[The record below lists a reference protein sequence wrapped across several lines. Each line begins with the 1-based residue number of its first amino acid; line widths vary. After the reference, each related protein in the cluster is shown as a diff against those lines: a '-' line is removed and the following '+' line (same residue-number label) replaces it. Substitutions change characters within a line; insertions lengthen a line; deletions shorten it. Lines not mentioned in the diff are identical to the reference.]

1 MAEELIIGNHKY
13 FTNQPTIGQ
22 FFEGKKI
29 WYMARQAKKIG
40 LYRRKEFLEIMQI
53 HSKGHTYHYLYA
65 FLNKQKDFLY
75 IGQTKDFDQ
84 RMRQHKGKHWW
95 DLVSEIKLELVQ
107 SKEIA
112 VRKEECLI
120 RELKPKHNKT
130 YHVQKLKQQDVPNIL
145 YGKIREAT

>member
-1 MAEELIIGNHKY
+1 
-13 FTNQPTIGQ
+13 
-22 FFEGKKI
+22 
-29 WYMARQAKKIG
+29 
-40 LYRRKEFLEIMQI
+40 
-53 HSKGHTYHYLYA
+53 
-65 FLNKQKDFLY
+65 
-75 IGQTKDFDQ
+75 
-84 RMRQHKGKHWW
+84 MRQHKGKHWW

-145 YGKIREAT
+145 YGKIMEEA